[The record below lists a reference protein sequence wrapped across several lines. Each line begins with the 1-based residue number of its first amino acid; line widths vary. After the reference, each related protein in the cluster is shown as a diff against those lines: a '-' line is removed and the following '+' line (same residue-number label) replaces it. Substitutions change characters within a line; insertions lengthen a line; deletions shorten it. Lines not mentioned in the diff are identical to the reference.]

1 MAPLQCSAGPK
12 NPTLALVALALTL
25 QVGHNNQKSGSEQG
39 WFDEEVAPRLR
50 WPHCSSACTRA
61 LGSFGPGPRY
71 LAQTNPASPNSGSG
85 QRPVWQFMTLFSQLR
100 QLTRVWRRR
109 KNTILAIFDSQK
121 CYFPLTFDKTKS
133 STLEVIPYLIED
145 KHRLMIDSYCWL
157 IFTALVDF
165 HWQLISFLPPR
176 LTQKSVQPTK

>member
-12 NPTLALVALALTL
+12 NPTLALVALALTVQL
-25 QVGHNNQKSGSEQG
+25 GHNNQKSGSEQG

-109 KNTILAIFDSQK
+109 KK
-121 CYFPLTFDKTKS
+121 YYFGNFWFTKMLLSINKTKS
-133 STLEVIPYLIED
+133 SILEVIPYLIED

-165 HWQLISFLPPR
+165 HWQLISFLPSR

>member
-1 MAPLQCSAGPK
+1 MWPPHSCFDNTTSQLDWFGHKMYHQQRKRQDHKTNIENITFKCRRRQDGPTAVQRWPQ
-12 NPTLALVALALTL
+12 NPTLALVALALTV

-85 QRPVWQFMTLFSQLR
+85 QRPV
-100 QLTRVWRRR
+100 
-109 KNTILAIFDSQK
+109 
-121 CYFPLTFDKTKS
+121 
-133 STLEVIPYLIED
+133 
-145 KHRLMIDSYCWL
+145 
-157 IFTALVDF
+157 
-165 HWQLISFLPPR
+165 
-176 LTQKSVQPTK
+176 